1 MVAINPNITSEQTE
15 EYLRGKEV
23 VEVLEGIAEFLG
35 EQEVIGKVEVVSEL
49 IAVPMDK
56 VNNYAYNY
64 EHVFAIS
71 YYDKGFMK
79 LEDLHGG
86 RDLIMATET
95 IVSLI
100 KNRVLKTTGGM
111 TNAKLIRLLQGA

>member
-23 VEVLEGIAEFLG
+23 VEVLKGIAEFFR
-35 EQEVIGKVEVVSEL
+35 EPEEVGKVEVVSEL

-56 VNNYAYNY
+56 VNNYTYNY

-71 YYDKGFMK
+71 EYDKGFVK

-95 IVSLI
+95 IVALI
-100 KNRVLKTTGGM
+100 KNKVLKTIGGM
-111 TNAKLIRLLQGA
+111 TNGELVRILQSK

>member
-1 MVAINPNITSEQTE
+1 MGAINPNISEEQIDE
-15 EYLRGKEV
+15 FLSSKEV
-23 VEVLEGIAEFLG
+23 AEVLKGIAEFWG

-56 VNNYAYNY
+56 VNNYTYNY

-71 YYDKGFMK
+71 GYVKGFVK